1 MENYLPISIV
11 VVGITIML
19 ISVGIFLFKYNPK
32 RKIKTHEETT
42 WQISTDPDFNKK
54 LYSSSL
60 NAIRVLEAKKDIREL
75 VAKKSKMNNGFK
87 IGDTVVVVISDE
99 KYKGKIVKVKKDN
112 RCRVY
117 ISALETTLTF
127 KSSDITLKTKE
138 IK

>member
-32 RKIKTHEETT
+32 RKIKTHEETI

-75 VAKKSKMNNGFK
+75 VAKKN
-87 IGDTVVVVISDE
+87 
-99 KYKGKIVKVKKDN
+99 
-112 RCRVY
+112 
-117 ISALETTLTF
+117 
-127 KSSDITLKTKE
+127 
-138 IK
+138 

>member
-19 ISVGIFLFKYNPK
+19 ISVGIFLFKYKPN
-32 RKIKTHEETT
+32 RNIKTHEETI

-75 VAKKSKMNNGFK
+75 AAKKSKMNNGFK

-99 KYKGKIVKVKKDN
+99 KYKGKIVKVKKNN
-112 RCRVY
+112 RYRVY

>member
-1 MENYLPISIV
+1 MENYLPMSIV

-19 ISVGIFLFKYNPK
+19 ISVGIFLFNYNPK
-32 RKIKTHEETT
+32 RKIKTYEETT

-75 VAKKSKMNNGFK
+75 VAKKIKMNNGFK
-87 IGDTVVVVISDE
+87 IGDIIVVTISDE
-99 KYKGKIVKVKKDN
+99 KYKGKIVKVKKNN
-112 RCRVY
+112 RYRVY

-127 KSSDITLKTKE
+127 KSSDITLKQRK
-138 IK
+138 

>member
-1 MENYLPISIV
+1 MENYLPMCIV

-19 ISVGIFLFKYNPK
+19 ISVGIFLFKYKPNRNISK
-32 RKIKTHEETT
+32 LNTS

-75 VAKKSKMNNGFK
+75 VAKKIKMNNGFK
-87 IGDTVVVVISDE
+87 IGDIVVVIISDE

-127 KSSDITLKTKE
+127 KVVI
-138 IK
+138 

>member
-19 ISVGIFLFKYNPK
+19 ISVSIFLFNYNPK

-54 LYSSSL
+54 LYNSSL

-75 VAKKSKMNNGFK
+75 IAKKN
-87 IGDTVVVVISDE
+87 
-99 KYKGKIVKVKKDN
+99 
-112 RCRVY
+112 
-117 ISALETTLTF
+117 
-127 KSSDITLKTKE
+127 
-138 IK
+138 

>member
-1 MENYLPISIV
+1 M
-11 VVGITIML
+11 GIPNQ
-19 ISVGIFLFKYNPK
+19 NPK

-75 VAKKSKMNNGFK
+75 VAKKIKMNNGFK
-87 IGDTVVVVISDE
+87 IGDIVVVIISDE